1 MYTSLYS
8 DRVKRK
14 AIVMCIV
21 RMHAYQNYNDIC
33 VLYFPYINFVFFLVT
48 FSAPM
53 SALQIHRPNQ
63 QNLLHMH
70 QLYLCKLTYNVDWN
84 LFFVNYMFIYKIFFL
99 LIICS
104 YIHCSIYS
112 LCNIMMHI
120 YIYIYNHLSYFIL
133 QVLHR
138 IEYSLRF

>member
-1 MYTSLYS
+1 
-8 DRVKRK
+8 
-14 AIVMCIV
+14 
-21 RMHAYQNYNDIC
+21 
-33 VLYFPYINFVFFLVT
+33 
-48 FSAPM
+48 
-53 SALQIHRPNQ
+53 
-63 QNLLHMH
+63 
-70 QLYLCKLTYNVDWN
+70 
-84 LFFVNYMFIYKIFFL
+84 MFIYKIFFL